1 MIFVRI
7 GNVVEAYL
15 LAVYSDHILTISEDH
30 DVVLEIFCV
39 KRVFLYKVRQ
49 LLLGYESGLLE
60 KCWCVFEVFEL
71 VILEQMIL
79 KMEQQAFV
87 NVEYPELNQYVTIKS
102 SGH

>member
-1 MIFVRI
+1 MVYSVVFQQHLVGLVSHGFRLKPIVKSSLNSNVYTVIFVRI

-30 DVVLEIFCV
+30 DVVLEIFSV

-60 KCWCVFEVFEL
+60 KC
-71 VILEQMIL
+71 
-79 KMEQQAFV
+79 
-87 NVEYPELNQYVTIKS
+87 
-102 SGH
+102 